1 MTRPTTAQD
10 FGIDA
15 WLRPFREAMSALH
28 TAPFAGG
35 FPGASPSAYAAP
47 WSSPGAWFS
56 GPAAGAAPGWAQ
68 AFSGAPAQGAF
79 MNLFEQLSGLAQA
92 QWQQLVAQAGAGE
105 MGGNDALA
113 HWRTLLGSV
122 GARLASAAGPFEL
135 GPLPAMDTA
144 ALRESLSTPPVG
156 PMREHIERWQQA
168 MLAQLD
174 YQDAAREF
182 SAQLGETMKLAH
194 SHLQARLAARAERN
208 EPLAS
213 SRALF
218 DEWIEAGEQA
228 WAERA
233 GSDAFVAALGRFTN
247 AEMKVRAAKADQIN
261 RLAESLGLPTRGEV
275 DADHRRIAQLERE
288 LRRLR
293 SEVASL
299 RDAAAAAPAVQ
310 PEAAPRT
317 TVKKPQAQARPAA
330 TPAPDVAAKAPAA
343 KTPRARVKAARSS
356 PARAPAKASSNAPVK
371 PPPAA
376 ARRSKASVSM
386 LPLVD
391 APRALGTR
399 GRKVDEAAQRRR
411 AGK

>member
-233 GSDAFVAALGRFTN
+233 GSDAFVAALGRYTN
-247 AEMKVRAAKADQIN
+247 AEMKLRAALSDQLN
-261 RLAESLGLPTRGEV
+261 RVVGSLGLPTRGEV

-293 SEVASL
+293 AEVQTLRAGDQTGASHAP
-299 RDAAAAAPAVQ
+299 RAQSPRPSTPRPAAAAPVASD
-310 PEAAPRT
+310 PPAAAAGARSARRAAAPAKAAPPR
-317 TVKKPQAQARPAA
+317 ARRP
-330 TPAPDVAAKAPAA
+330 AAKAPA
-343 KTPRARVKAARSS
+343 
-356 PARAPAKASSNAPVK
+356 PAPKRAKATVT
-371 PPPAA
+371 
-376 ARRSKASVSM
+376 M

-391 APRALGTR
+391 APRALGQR
-399 GRKVDEAAQRRR
+399 GTSRTDTVTRRR

>member
-113 HWRTLLGSV
+113 HWRTLLGTV

-233 GSDAFVAALGRFTN
+233 GSDAFVAALGRYTN
-247 AEMKVRAAKADQIN
+247 AEMKLRAALSDQLN
-261 RLAESLGLPTRGEV
+261 RVVGSLGLPTRGEV

-293 SEVASL
+293 AEVQTLRAGDQAGASHAPRAQSPRPSTPRPSTPRPSAAAPVASDPPAD
-299 RDAAAAAPAVQ
+299 DARTKPARRAAAPAK
-310 PEAAPRT
+310 AAPPR
-317 TVKKPQAQARPAA
+317 ARRP
-330 TPAPDVAAKAPAA
+330 AAKAPA
-343 KTPRARVKAARSS
+343 
-356 PARAPAKASSNAPVK
+356 PAPKRAKATVTLLPV
-371 PPPAA
+371 
-376 ARRSKASVSM
+376 
-386 LPLVD
+386 VD
-391 APRALGTR
+391 APRALGQR
-399 GRKVDEAAQRRR
+399 GASRTDTATRRR